1 MSVDAVVCPDCGGV
15 IGGSSGGGG
24 RRACTCV
31 FAGTRAGDAIPSKH
45 DTVRIEIPLPADV
58 NEKKK
63 LCIVCGKDVAGH
75 RRIKDSRGYMCYQCA
90 KDEMAAEKEGTVR
103 CAECARRVKPAGL
116 VEYGGIKICK
126 KCFNDHKEVKR
137 KAVKK
142 VATRHYELHEKK
154 TLKILAVLF
163 GILGLFVLY
172 SLIF

>member
-15 IGGSSGGGG
+15 IGGDDGGGGG

-31 FAGTRAGDAIPSKH
+31 LAGASASKH
-45 DTVRIEIPLPADV
+45 DTVRIDIPLPADV
-58 NEKKK
+58 NETKK

-75 RRIKDSRGYMCYQCA
+75 RRVKDSRGYMCYQCA
-90 KDEMAAEKEGTVR
+90 RDEMDAEKEGTVR
-103 CAECARRVKPAGL
+103 CAECGRRVKPAGL

-126 KCFNDHKEVKR
+126 KCFNDHKETKR
-137 KAVKK
+137 RAVKK

-154 TLKILAVLF
+154 TLMALAVVA

>member
-15 IGGSSGGGG
+15 IGGSDGGG

-31 FAGTRAGDAIPSKH
+31 LAGAGASKH
-45 DTVRIEIPLPADV
+45 DTVRIEVPLPADV

-75 RRIKDSRGYMCYQCA
+75 RRVKDSRGYMCYQCA
-90 KDEMAAEKEGTVR
+90 RDEMDAEKEGTVR
-103 CAECARRVKPAGL
+103 CAECGRRVKPAGL

-126 KCFNDHKEVKR
+126 KCFNDHKETKR
-137 KAVKK
+137 KAVRK

-154 TLKILAVLF
+154 TLMALAVVA